1 MAWADGWKMRRGIR
15 FAVAGL
21 AFALSLAVAAMAL
34 LAWDW
39 HTPYRRTG
47 KAALVTVAKG
57 MRAGQVL
64 EAIAG
69 EGVVRSRVSLKLAYA
84 VYGHP
89 RGLRAGTYRFDSP
102 LTPLQVVAML
112 NRGEVIYIKVTI
124 PEGLRLDEVAHV
136 CSEAGLGQEQAFMR
150 AASLPDLIRDLDPQ
164 AKTLEGYLFPETYL
178 LDPTLREAAVVQV
191 MVKGFR
197 AWWSSQ
203 DRALLPGATL
213 HDTVVLAS
221 LVEKETAA
229 PKERPLVAGV
239 FLHRL
244 GLGMPLQTDPTI
256 VYAQSVAG
264 VYRGFLTRMDW
275 GFPSAYNTYLH
286 PGLPPGPICS
296 PGRASLEATLRPVS
310 SGFLYFVS
318 RNDGTHAFS
327 RTLEEHN
334 RAVAQYQHGGG
345 KKARGSR

>member
-1 MAWADGWKMRRGIR
+1 MRRGIR
-15 FAVAGL
+15 FAAAGL
-21 AFALSLAVAAMAL
+21 AFVLSLTLAALAL

-39 HTPYRRTG
+39 HMPYRRPG

-57 MRAGQVL
+57 MHAGQVL
-64 EAIAG
+64 EAVAG

-84 VYGHP
+84 LFGHP
-89 RGLRAGTYRFDSP
+89 RGLRAGTYRFDRP
-102 LTPLQVVAML
+102 LTPLQVVEML

-124 PEGLRLDEVAHV
+124 PEGLRMDEVAHV
-136 CSEAGLGQEQAFMR
+136 FSEAGLGQEQAFMR
-150 AASLPDLIRDLDPQ
+150 AASSPALIRDLDPQ

-178 LDPTLREAAVVQV
+178 LDPTLSEAAVAQV

-197 AWWSSQ
+197 AWWVAQ
-203 DRALLPGATL
+203 DHALSPGVTL
-213 HDTVVLAS
+213 HDAVVLAS
-221 LVEKETAA
+221 LVEEETAA
-229 PKERPLVAGV
+229 PKERPLIAGV

-244 GLGMPLQTDPTI
+244 ALGMPLQTDPTI

-275 GFPSAYNTYLH
+275 GYPSPYNTYLH
-286 PGLPPGPICS
+286 PGLPPGPICN
-296 PGRASLEATLRPVS
+296 PGRASLEAALRPTS

-327 RTLEEHN
+327 RTLDEHN
-334 RAVAQYQHGGG
+334 RAVAQHQLGGG
-345 KKARGSR
+345 KKSRGSR

>member
-1 MAWADGWKMRRGIR
+1 MKHGVR
-15 FAVAGL
+15 FILSGAAL
-21 AFALSLAVAAMAL
+21 ALSLTLAALAL

-39 HTPYRRTG
+39 HAPYKRTG
-47 KAALVTVAKG
+47 KAVLVTVAKG
-57 MRAGQVL
+57 MHAGQVM
-64 EAIAG
+64 EAIAR

-84 VYGHP
+84 LYGHP
-89 RGLRAGTYRFDSP
+89 RGLRAGTYRFDRP
-102 LTPLQVVAML
+102 LTPLQIIKML
-112 NRGEVIYIKVTI
+112 NRGDVILIKVTI
-124 PEGLRLDEVAHV
+124 PEGLRADEVANLL
-136 CSEAGLGQEQAFMR
+136 SEAGLGQEQAFKR
-150 AASLPDLIRDLDPQ
+150 AASSPALIRDLDPQ
-164 AKTLEGYLFPETYL
+164 AGTLEGYLFPETYL
-178 LDPTLREAAVVQV
+178 LDPTLSEATVVQV
-191 MVKGFR
+191 MVKSFR
-197 AWWSSQ
+197 EWWPAQ
-203 DRALLPGATL
+203 HGGLPAGVSL

-229 PKERPLVAGV
+229 PRERPLIAGV

-244 GLGMPLQTDPTI
+244 GVGMPLQTDPTI

-296 PGRASLEATLRPVS
+296 PGRASLEAALRPAA

-327 RTLEEHN
+327 RTIEEHN
-334 RAVAQYQHGGG
+334 HAVAQYQHGGG
-345 KKARGSR
+345 KKARVCL